1 MISQVPVD
9 QVASA
14 AGPWTT
20 CPLQLCTQVSGRSL
34 FLLVHGGLDWACVW
48 VLSLRPCCPA
58 DPGRPSPIGRPV
70 LLVGAHAL
78 DGLIHGALSMV
89 LAAGWGVL
97 AIGRSIHPLWMIGLF
112 FMPDMSVMFELIWP
126 GTVRDSRTGLYGPRL
141 LGVVTGKAMNKDGN
155 RYKIPAYP

>member
-1 MISQVPVD
+1 
-9 QVASA
+9 
-14 AGPWTT
+14 
-20 CPLQLCTQVSGRSL
+20 
-34 FLLVHGGLDWACVW
+34 
-48 VLSLRPCCPA
+48 
-58 DPGRPSPIGRPV
+58 
-70 LLVGAHAL
+70 
-78 DGLIHGALSMV
+78 MV